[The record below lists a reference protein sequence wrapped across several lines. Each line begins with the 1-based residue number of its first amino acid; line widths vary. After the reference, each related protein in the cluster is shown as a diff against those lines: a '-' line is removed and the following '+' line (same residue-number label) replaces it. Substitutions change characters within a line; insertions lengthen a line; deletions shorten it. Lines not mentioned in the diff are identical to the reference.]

1 VTRGTWPFDGPAS
14 GYEHGATARFDEEV
28 YVTTSVR
35 RAALDNWLARAS
47 QLIEEQA
54 GDEDHA
60 GGDAAAERPSAT
72 EKPTRLNTLR
82 GNRWD
87 GESVPEAIAGMWRGW
102 DDDSEGVVA

>member
-1 VTRGTWPFDGPAS
+1 M
-14 GYEHGATARFDEEV
+14 HGATARFDEEV

-54 GDEDHA
+54 GDEEHA
-60 GGDAAAERPSAT
+60 GGDAPVERPSAT
-72 EKPTRLNTLR
+72 AKAARFGALR

-87 GESVPEAIAGMWRGW
+87 GDSVPEAIAGMWRGW